1 MAEEL
6 PNPNDIAPET
16 TLNAGVINPLSLRPI
31 ELDLPEPPKN
41 YPPMV
46 IPSTMIPTQKATPNQ
61 SLQGAQAL
69 LNMSSN
75 AGSWAKNP
83 FHYNKEKSY
92 NADYDGANFKRYAE
106 VPRLMREYGFTP
118 YRDNEKLYNEHATN
132 WEYFKRSAGQSWELM
147 KTGFSEMLPW
157 NAWDGEEVDI
167 EAAREMERAHAI
179 GHDSRNGF
187 GAWVNNMTVD
197 SGYTFGILA
206 EFAAEE
212 IVGWVGA
219 TLLAPESGGASW
231 AAMAAETGNA
241 VNKMRKLW
249 SLGDKV
255 KDMYKGVSRT
265 YDWIR
270 SADKMR
276 DMYNLGK
283 SGVSWTAK
291 QLTPEMMKWGS
302 DMVKGGFSMKGGEMM
317 IDMAKASKG
326 FGAFYRDAR
335 AYAAIVSEAKLEGGS
350 TELQVRDKLIDE
362 YVASHNGEM
371 PNADE
376 LTRIYRVA
384 SEAGQSTFW
393 WNVPALYI
401 SNKIVFDKALK
412 GFKPMS
418 AFREELE
425 VGLKGKLAYN
435 EAWKQAGTKAWE
447 VVDDGFRST
456 LKSLTKAS
464 TYAPK
469 NLLKNGI
476 GTFVNYSKA
485 NLTEGL
491 QEMYQDAVQNTML
504 DYYSDRYYH
513 PSIEGSRSV
522 LGSFVQNAGE
532 TFTSKQ
538 GWETFASGFF
548 MGGMV
553 QMPQKLAFEWAPK
566 AWWKIK
572 DPEGYTKYMS
582 DLEEHTNS
590 VVNALN
596 AATMDDKFWDSI
608 TENTAQQLNNKIQ
621 AEKANAAGDK
631 KAYYDIIDEDVF
643 NHMHTLLKS
652 GKISLIKDHL
662 KDLKQLDKKS
672 LQEAFGPVD
681 ESEGDAMEVYQKR
694 LDSML
699 RRADSVEKHYQAVE
713 KRFPNPFDPSRYNS
727 KKNPEAYS
735 NELKAYQ
742 AFEQAKK
749 AAMYSNYAFERSV
762 ERMKSVMDDLNRN
775 KPVGEAAASDF
786 TTILNKQNLDAEVS
800 ILENEIRTF
809 RQGDSESKS
818 KADKLQKKLDHL
830 KDYQD
835 AVDQYQEALRV
846 ASKDKSK
853 ISDQEV
859 ETAKKA
865 AKITKG
871 TRVKNKKGKEAVVA
885 KVRKGIAYDRDGNR
899 IGSLKTL
906 QAISG
911 ERESEM
917 LDAATEDLYEKYHA
931 YLKFIAS
938 DKGTFATNDDI
949 MSSFQKVKDYYS
961 LNQDALD
968 MSDAVD
974 TLHNPAKLA
983 EYASRVAQVY
993 DEAKKQH
1000 KSKIENSYKRFL
1012 RMRKMNDLFN
1022 QLYNIGVFLDE
1033 KGMQDILENKMP
1045 DTFFDIATK
1054 QVIFETDPKW
1064 QQIKDLFASFNA
1076 TTTEPIKEVKVEE
1089 KTEQTQEKKEGAP
1102 TSILTLSSSVDQFRE
1117 AGVLDPIIKA
1127 YREFV
1132 ALQNSATA
1140 EGWIDK
1146 FALEKSDDQIAYSDA
1161 FKQYLQMSPGAVNS
1175 ILREYNQQVQPK
1187 TPGIDLGTA
1196 ASEQLVAKGIR
1207 LGFTRQQLNSMTPQE
1222 RDLIRQATSRDD
1234 VTDLVEKYPAQET
1247 EQVQEMATR
1256 PQKKQ
1261 LVDDFGYNWNE
1272 VNIMTYTQ
1280 AQEII
1285 DSGLTKQDR
1294 ISAEIAEAEAEEVAA
1309 EAAKEFNMRSIEQRI
1324 ANSHY
1329 IAELSAIESEIAE
1342 ALQLDP
1348 LAIDT
1353 DRLSNALD
1361 NRKQELAREINF
1373 EDIQENEV
1381 VIMKDNRRMV
1391 VVEKTPGKLKLRK
1404 FGETAGSMEIV
1415 YPNEVQ
1421 SKILYKDQPFMET
1434 VDINPPITPEA
1445 QETSNENV
1453 RSAQN
1458 LNTTEAIEEDRN
1470 AAKVMTQQ
1478 EVDDEFNNS
1487 IGCE

>member
-1 MAEEL
+1 MTEEL
-6 PNPNDIAPET
+6 TNSNDIAPEV

-31 ELDLPEPPKN
+31 ELDLPEPPRN

-46 IPSTMIPTQKATPNQ
+46 IPSGMIPTQKATPNK
-61 SLQGAQAL
+61 SLEGAKAI
-69 LNMSSN
+69 LNMASN
-75 AGSWAKNP
+75 ASNWAKNP
-83 FHYNKEKSY
+83 FHYNKEQSY
-92 NADYDGANFKRYAE
+92 NADHDGANFKRYAAI
-106 VPRLMREYGFTP
+106 PRLMREYGFTP
-118 YRDNEKLYNEHATN
+118 FRDNEKIYNEHATN
-132 WEYFKRSAGQSWELM
+132 WEYFKRSVSQSWELM
-147 KTGFSEMLPW
+147 KTGFSESLPW
-157 NAWDGEEVDI
+157 NAWDGEEADI

-187 GAWVNNMTVD
+187 GAWFNNMIVD

-212 IVGWVGA
+212 LVTLAGT
-219 TLLAPESGGASW
+219 TLLTLPTGGLSW
-231 AAMAAETGNA
+231 AGMGTHFTNSL
-241 VNKMRKLW
+241 NKLRKFW
-249 SLGDKV
+249 NIGDRV
-255 KDMYKGVSRT
+255 KDMYKGVSGA
-265 YDWIR
+265 YNWIR
-270 SADKMR
+270 NADKMR
-276 DMYNLGK
+276 DIYNLGK
-283 SGVSWTAK
+283 SGVSWSAK
-291 QLTPEMMKWGS
+291 QLAPELMKWGL
-302 DMVKGGFSMKGGEMM
+302 DMRNGGFSTKGGEIM

-384 SEAGQSTFW
+384 SEAGEKTFW
-393 WNVPALYI
+393 WNVPALYL

-418 AFREELE
+418 VFREEFKS
-425 VGLKGKLAYN
+425 GIKGKLTFN

-447 VVDDGFRST
+447 VVDDGFRSR
-456 LKSLTKAS
+456 LKSLTKFS
-464 TYAPK
+464 TYNPK
-469 NLLKNGI
+469 NLFKNTI
-476 GTFVNYSKA
+476 STFTKYSMA

-491 QEMYQDAVQNTML
+491 QEMYQDIVQNTMV
-504 DYYSDRYYH
+504 DYYSDRFYH
-513 PSIEGSRSV
+513 PAIEGSRSV
-522 LGSFVQNAGE
+522 FGSFVKNAGE

-538 GWETFASGFF
+538 GWETFSSGFF

-553 QMPQKLAFEWAPK
+553 QIPQKLAFEWAPK
-566 AWWKIK
+566 AWWRMRK
-572 DPEGYTKYMS
+572 PEEYAKYMS

-596 AATMDDKFWDSI
+596 AATMDDNFWDSI
-608 TENTAQQLNNKIQ
+608 TENTVQQVVNKIK

-631 KAYYDIIDEDVF
+631 KVYYDIIDEDVF
-643 NHMHTLLKS
+643 NHLYTILKS
-652 GKISLIKDHL
+652 GKINLIKDHI
-662 KDLKQLDKKS
+662 KDLKQLDEKS

-681 ESEGDAMEVYQKR
+681 ESEGNAMVFYQKR
-694 LDSML
+694 LDSMM
-699 RRADSVEKHYQAVE
+699 RKADSIEKHYKNIQ
-713 KRFPNPFDPSRYNS
+713 KLFPNLFNPNRYDRN
-727 KKNPEAYS
+727 KNPEEYA

-742 AFEQAKK
+742 VFEQAKK

-762 ERMKSVMDDLNRN
+762 ERMKSLEDSLFKIKGIR
-775 KPVGEAAASDF
+775 EAGTSDI
-786 TTILNKQNLDAEVS
+786 TLILNKQNLDAEIS
-800 ILENEIRTF
+800 ILENEISTF

-835 AVDQYQEALRV
+835 ALEQYQEALRV
-846 ASKDKSK
+846 ASKEKSN

-859 ETAKKA
+859 ESAKKA

-871 TRVKNKKGKEAVVA
+871 TTVKNKKGKEAVVA
-885 KVRKGIAYDRDGNR
+885 KVHRGIAYDKSGNR
-899 IGSLKTL
+899 IGRLKTL
-906 QAISG
+906 EVVSG

-938 DKGTFATNDDI
+938 DKGTFASNEDI
-949 MSSFQKVKDYYS
+949 MSSFQIVKDYYS

-968 MSDAVD
+968 MADAVD

-983 EYASRVAQVY
+983 EYASRVAQIY
-993 DEAKKQH
+993 EEAKKQH
-1000 KSKIENSYKRFL
+1000 KSKIEHSYKRFL
-1012 RMRKMNDLFN
+1012 RMRRMNDLFN
-1022 QLYNIGVFLDE
+1022 QLYNMGVFVDE
-1033 KGMQDILENKMP
+1033 KGMQNILENKMP
-1045 DTFFDIATK
+1045 NVFYDIATK
-1054 QVIFETDPKW
+1054 QVIFEVDPKW
-1064 QQIKDLFASFNA
+1064 KKIKDLFASFNA

-1089 KTEQTQEKKEGAP
+1089 KAEQTQEKKEAAP
-1102 TSILTLSSSVDQFRE
+1102 TSILTPSSSIDQFRQ
-1117 AGVLDPIIKA
+1117 AGVLDSLIKA

-1146 FALEKSDDQIAYSDA
+1146 FALEKTDDQIAQSDA
-1161 FKQYLQMSPGAVNS
+1161 FKQYLQMNPGPVNS
-1175 ILREYNQQVQPK
+1175 ILREHNQKMQPK
-1187 TPGIDLGTA
+1187 TPGFDLGTA
-1196 ASEQLVAKGIR
+1196 PSEQLIAKGIR
-1207 LGFTRQQLNSMTPQE
+1207 LGFTTQQLNSMTPQE

-1234 VTDLVEKYPAQET
+1234 VAELFAKYPTQEK
-1247 EQVQEMATR
+1247 EQAPEMATR

-1272 VNIMTYTQ
+1272 VNMMTYSQ
-1280 AQEII
+1280 AKEII
-1285 DSGLTKQDR
+1285 DSGLTKQDK
-1294 ISAEIAEAEAEEVAA
+1294 ISAEIAKAEAERIAA
-1309 EAAKEFNMRSIEQRI
+1309 EESKEFNMRSIEQRI

-1348 LAIDT
+1348 LSIDT
-1353 DRLSNALD
+1353 DRLSKALD

-1381 VIMKDNRRMV
+1381 IIMKDNRRMV
-1391 VVEKTPGKLKLRK
+1391 VVEKTPSKLKIRK
-1404 FGETAGSMEIV
+1404 FGETAGSMEII
-1415 YPNEVQ
+1415 YPNEVK

-1445 QETSNENV
+1445 QETSNKNV
-1453 RSAQN
+1453 KSAQN
-1458 LNTTEAIEEDRN
+1458 LNTTEAIEEDIN
-1470 AAKVMTQQ
+1470 VAKVMTQQ